1 MSIAKRKLDPFLIK
15 LVSVFVLTIP
25 LSQYISTKLLIILLI
40 FSFFVK
46 HDWRRVVSNSW
57 DIIFFI
63 SILMLGL
70 LYSANLGAGFK
81 VLETN
86 FSFVAI
92 SIIFLAKTDFSEKKA
107 IAISNYFTLGISI
120 ACALCFVN
128 ASFNFYQ
135 DRDVS
140 VFLFENL
147 TGIINSQ
154 PTYFAYYLIFAITF
168 GLHRLYFNEIK
179 NKKGFIVAAIIFFF
193 IILMLTSGSTAFVSI
208 LLVLAFFILKFLTEP
223 AKSSYKIIVFGLS
236 IFFLGSMFYVSYFD
250 LNSFQGSN
258 YWERFV
264 LWDAAINA
272 TPNLLIGVGTGD
284 YTSVLND
291 YYRSH
296 NLSQFSVSNYNA
308 HNQFIQTLLSNGIL
322 GLVALLIMLIRPLV
336 LSIRYQN
343 PLGILVFFSFF
354 IYGLTEV
361 FLGRYQGV
369 VFFALMHQTFIAH
382 YHSQGK
388 ALAIKES

>member
-1 MSIAKRKLDPFLIK
+1 MTREKGLFILFSLTVFTIPISPFLSVRL
-15 LVSVFVLTIP
+15 LVITLAYTFLVKTKVPLLFCAWDNLIYLLLLALGLIQSSNIENGLRLIETSFSFLAFPIIASNLRIDKKQFNFLFSLFAIGVCMAAFMVLANALMEYP
-25 LSQYISTKLLIILLI
+25 AFKAQKLI
-40 FSFFVK
+40 FGDRFGE
-46 HDWRRVVSNSW
+46 
-57 DIIFFI
+57 
-63 SILMLGL
+63 ILS
-70 LYSANLGAGFK
+70 YDA
-81 VLETN
+81 
-86 FSFVAI
+86 
-92 SIIFLAKTDFSEKKA
+92 
-107 IAISNYFTLGISI
+107 
-120 ACALCFVN
+120 
-128 ASFNFYQ
+128 
-135 DRDVS
+135 
-140 VFLFENL
+140 
-147 TGIINSQ
+147 
-154 PTYFAYYLIFAITF
+154 TYFGYYVVFAITF
-168 GLHRLYFNEIK
+168 GLQSLYFNEFG
-179 NKKGFIVAAIIFFF
+179 NKLRLIAIL
-193 IILMLTSGSTAFVSI
+193 IILAFLALLSVAGTTVYVSI
-208 LLVLAFFILKFLTEP
+208 LLVFAFFILKFVTEP
-223 AKSSYKIIVFGLS
+223 KKSDDKIIVFGLS

-264 LWDAAINA
+264 LWDAAIKA

-322 GLVALLIMLIRPLV
+322 GLVALLIMLIRPLL

-369 VFFALMHQTFIAH
+369 VFFALMHQTFLVH